1 MENHID
7 WEMFKYFIISQ
18 NAKRKEKKGKQ
29 AEWEEEEETYRSLT
43 RG

>member
-1 MENHID
+1 
-7 WEMFKYFIISQ
+7 MFKYFIISQ